1 MRLFASRAMRARR
14 LSGESSPPSSS
25 WKTSVARCE
34 ATSPAFAPPIP
45 SATAKNGGETSRAS
59 SFVSR
64 WRPTS
69 VLPACSAIRSAT
81 LLPIAIFAVADADD
95 VGRPQ
100 PLALSQLPAVE
111 IGPVGRAHVLDIHEA
126 AALEYA
132 RVRGRG
138 ERILHVDVSAVR
150 AAERSAMREVECRA
164 RLVAHRGHHLQSRLH
179 AGTPLPPSC
188 LSPATRAPRIEVRL
202 AGRLGGAGQVA
213 HRAAS
218 DPEQEQVEHDEEG
231 ELERDRERLVHRL
244 TPSPKGAPWR
254 RGG

>member
-14 LSGESSPPSSS
+14 PSGESSPPSFS

-59 SFVSR
+59 SLVSR

-81 LLPIAIFAVADADD
+81 LLPIAVFAVADADE

-100 PLALSQLPAVE
+100 PLAVLQLPAVE
-111 IGPVGRAHVLDIHEA
+111 VGPIGRAHVLDIHEVA
-126 AALEYA
+126 AREYA

-138 ERILHVDVSAVR
+138 ERIVHLDVRTVR
-150 AAERSAMREVECRA
+150 ATE
-164 RLVAHRGHHLQSRLH
+164 
-179 AGTPLPPSC
+179 
-188 LSPATRAPRIEVRL
+188 
-202 AGRLGGAGQVA
+202 GR
-213 HRAAS
+213 
-218 DPEQEQVEHDEEG
+218 
-231 ELERDRERLVHRL
+231 
-244 TPSPKGAPWR
+244 
-254 RGG
+254 